1 MVVPY
6 VPLELVEE
14 IVDVLGGDTK
24 SLLSCSLVSIGWVH
38 RSRRHLFAAIKLHS
52 SSDIQS
58 WFGTGLA
65 TCSGHV
71 RSLDLAQ
78 NEESKWIVPE
88 TLTGK
93 ISDFTSFHNV
103 QTLTM
108 TGLDLTLFNEHSL
121 TRSFGHLSDRLTSL
135 SVKDLT
141 AHPHSLLFF
150 VCMFPKLD
158 NLKIDHLTPGETS
171 IPYKVP
177 TVTPRFRGNL
187 SLSHIKINGS
197 GMLAPFLDPPL
208 PMAFEDV
215 RVVECRFENPKPLK
229 DLFAACQTTMKRVH
243 VSKIFLDDISE
254 TPLIDLSP
262 CGGLEEMRLSLIQLR
277 QPSHWIEPILRTV
290 TSTRVRKIT
299 FDTDFP
305 TAATDLE
312 TVINLPSWSTLDATF
327 LRMARALDPID
338 EKLEVVFHALT
349 RKPPVDPKPV
359 DPGRFLE
366 GCRTK
371 ATVSF
376 QRA

>member
-14 IVDVLGGDTK
+14 IIDALGGDTK
-24 SLLSCSLVSIGWVH
+24 SLLSCSLVSIGWVY
-38 RSRRHLFAAIKLHS
+38 RSRRHLFASIKMHS
-52 SSDIQS
+52 TSDIQS

-78 NEESKWIVPE
+78 DEESKWMVPE

-93 ISDFTSFHNV
+93 KSDFTSFHNV

-108 TGLDLTLFNEHSL
+108 TGLDLTVFNEQSL
-121 TRSFGHLSDRLTSL
+121 TRSFGYLSDRLTSL
-135 SVKDLT
+135 SVKDLI
-141 AHPHSLLFF
+141 AHPHTLLFF

-158 NLKIDHLTPGETS
+158 NLKIDHLTPGEAS

-177 TVTPRFRGNL
+177 AVTPRFRGNL

-197 GMLAPFLDPPL
+197 AMLAPFLDPPL

-215 RVVECRFENPKPLK
+215 RVAECRFENPKPLK
-229 DLFAACQTTMKRVH
+229 VLFAACQTTMKRVH

-262 CGGLEEMRLSLIQLR
+262 CGGLEEMRLSLTQLR

-312 TVINLPSWSTLDATF
+312 TVVNLQSWSTLDATF

-338 EKLEVVFHALT
+338 EKLEVVFRALAG
-349 RKPPVDPKPV
+349 KPPVDPKPV

-371 ATVSF
+371 VSVSF

>member
-14 IVDVLGGDTK
+14 IIDILGGDKK

-38 RSRRHLFAAIKLHS
+38 RSRRHLLSAIKLHS
-52 SSDIQS
+52 PSSIQS

-65 TCSGHV
+65 ACGGHV

-78 NEESKWIVPE
+78 SEESKWIVPE

-93 ISDFTSFHNV
+93 ISDFTSFRNV

-108 TGLDLTLFNEHSL
+108 AGLDLTLFNEQSL
-121 TRSFGHLSDRLTSL
+121 IQSFGHLSDRLTSL
-135 SVKDLT
+135 NVKDLT
-141 AHPHSLLFF
+141 AHPHALLFF

-158 NLKIDHLTPGETS
+158 NLKIDHLIPGEAS

-177 TVTPRFRGNL
+177 TVIPSFRGNL
-187 SLSHIKINGS
+187 SLSHIKANGTD
-197 GMLAPFLDPPL
+197 MLAPFLDPPL

-229 DLFAACQTTMKRVH
+229 DLFAACQTTMKRIH

-305 TAATDLE
+305 TASTDLE
-312 TVINLPSWSTLDATF
+312 TVINLQSWSTLDATF
-327 LRMARALDPID
+327 LRMADALDPID

-349 RKPPVDPKPV
+349 RKPPADPKPV

-376 QRA
+376 RRA